1 MKYLNV
7 LFASVVLASLAVPVD
22 AAQVDEAAPQYPI
35 TIRSTEPGWA
45 NVNRITLQDIFLP
58 TNSGIMKVAVG
69 ETITVNATVDYS
81 GDLAPILQSSVL
93 FEGVDPAL
101 TIGYDPSSLVIN
113 QRAASFSFTVTLNR
127 SLTKPALFTVKVADG
142 TPSDNQHL
150 TPYSQRQT
158 IEEASIDSGDEDLIE
173 IPETDGNVGG
183 NKPTIKPEEPDQ
195 EVTEPE
201 EPGQEVTEPEEPGQ
215 EVTEPEEPGQE
226 VTEPEEPGQEVT
238 EPEEPGQEVT
248 EPEEPGQEVTEPE
261 EPGQE
266 VTEPEEPG
274 QEVTEPEEP
283 GQEVTEPEE
292 PGQEVTEPEEPGQE
306 VTEPEEPGQEV
317 TEPEEPGQEV
327 TTPEGHGQE
336 TTPPQTETNG
346 NPSDETN
353 REVPENTNHSKANS
367 HGKNINN
374 DVIKTQDFDRNTHA
388 NVKEVPRIR
397 IDKNEKANDNSN
409 ENYRN
414 EENPSLSD
422 RQSTLPKT
430 AEKSNLFFIPV
441 GLVLLGFTILK
452 LKRK

>member
-7 LFASVVLASLAVPVD
+7 LFTSVVLASLAVPVD
-22 AAQVDEAAPQYPI
+22 AAQVDEDAPQYPI

-93 FEGVDPAL
+93 FEGVDQAL

-127 SLTKPALFTVKVADG
+127 PLTKPALFTVKVADG

-158 IEEASIDSGDEDLIE
+158 IEEASIDPGDEDLIE

-183 NKPTIKPEEPDQ
+183 NKPTIKPEEPDQEVTEPEEPDQEVTEPEEPGQEVTEPEEPDQEVTEPEEPDQ

-248 EPEEPGQEVTEPE
+248 EPGQGVTEPE
-261 EPGQE
+261 EPR
-266 VTEPEEPG
+266 
-274 QEVTEPEEP
+274 
-283 GQEVTEPEE
+283 
-292 PGQEVTEPEEPGQE
+292 
-306 VTEPEEPGQEV
+306 
-317 TEPEEPGQEV
+317 QEV

-336 TTPPQTETNG
+336 TTPPQTETDG

-374 DVIKTQDFDRNTHA
+374 GIIKAQNFDRNSDA

>member
-7 LFASVVLASLAVPVD
+7 LFTSVVLASLAVPVD
-22 AAQVDEAAPQYPI
+22 AAQVDEDAPQYPI

-127 SLTKPALFTVKVADG
+127 PLTQPALFTVKVADG
-142 TPSDNQHL
+142 SPSDNQHL

-238 EPEEPGQEVT
+238 EPGQGVT
-248 EPEEPGQEVTEPE
+248 EPEEPR
-261 EPGQE
+261 
-266 VTEPEEPG
+266 
-274 QEVTEPEEP
+274 
-283 GQEVTEPEE
+283 
-292 PGQEVTEPEEPGQE
+292 
-306 VTEPEEPGQEV
+306 
-317 TEPEEPGQEV
+317 QEV

-336 TTPPQTETNG
+336 TTPPQTETDG

-374 DVIKTQDFDRNTHA
+374 GIIKAQNFDRNSDA

-414 EENPSLSD
+414 EENPSSSD

-430 AEKSNLFFIPV
+430 AEKSNLFLVPV
-441 GLVLLGFTILK
+441 GLVFLGFAILK

>member
-7 LFASVVLASLAVPVD
+7 LFTSVVLASLAVPVD

-35 TIRSTEPGWA
+35 TLRSTEPGWA

-113 QRAASFSFTVTLNR
+113 QRAARFSFTVTLNR
-127 SLTKPALFTVKVADG
+127 PLTKPALFTVKVADG

-158 IEEASIDSGDEDLIE
+158 IEEASIDLGDEDLIE

-201 EPGQEVTEPEEPGQ
+201 EPGQEVTEPEEPDQ

-226 VTEPEEPGQEVT
+226 VTESEEPDQEVT
-238 EPEEPGQEVT
+238 EPEEPDQEVT
-248 EPEEPGQEVTEPE
+248 EPEEPDQEVTEPE
-261 EPGQE
+261 EPDQE
-266 VTEPEEPG
+266 VTI
-274 QEVTEPEEP
+274 
-283 GQEVTEPEE
+283 
-292 PGQEVTEPEEPGQE
+292 
-306 VTEPEEPGQEV
+306 
-317 TEPEEPGQEV
+317 
-327 TTPEGHGQE
+327 
-336 TTPPQTETNG
+336 PPQSETDDTPAN
-346 NPSDETN
+346 ETN
-353 REVPENTNHSKANS
+353 REVPENTNHSMANS
-367 HGKNINN
+367 HGKNISNGI
-374 DVIKTQDFDRNTHA
+374 IKTQDFDRNTHA

-397 IDKNEKANDNSN
+397 IDKNEKTNDNSN

-414 EENPSLSD
+414 EENPSSSD

-430 AEKSNLFFIPV
+430 AEKSNLFLVPV
-441 GLVLLGFTILK
+441 GLGLLGFTILK

>member
-7 LFASVVLASLAVPVD
+7 LFTSVVLASLAVPVD

-113 QRAASFSFTVTLNR
+113 QRAAKFSFAVTLNR
-127 SLTKPALFTVKVADG
+127 PLTKPALFTVKVADG
-142 TPSDNQHL
+142 TPSDSQHL

-158 IEEASIDSGDEDLIE
+158 IEEASIDPGDEDLIE

-226 VTEPEEPGQEVT
+226 VT
-238 EPEEPGQEVT
+238 
-248 EPEEPGQEVTEPE
+248 
-261 EPGQE
+261 
-266 VTEPEEPG
+266 
-274 QEVTEPEEP
+274 
-283 GQEVTEPEE
+283 
-292 PGQEVTEPEEPGQE
+292 
-306 VTEPEEPGQEV
+306 
-317 TEPEEPGQEV
+317 
-327 TTPEGHGQE
+327 TPEGHGQE
-336 TTPPQTETNG
+336 TTPPQSEIDDTPANETNK
-346 NPSDETN
+346 
-353 REVPENTNHSKANS
+353 EVSENTNHSKTNS

-374 DVIKTQDFDRNTHA
+374 SIIKAQNFDRNTHA
-388 NVKEVPRIR
+388 NVEEVPQIR
-397 IDKNEKANDNSN
+397 IDKNEKTNDNSN
-409 ENYRN
+409 ENYQN
-414 EENPSLSD
+414 EENPSSSD
-422 RQSTLPKT
+422 CQSTLPKT
-430 AEKSNLFFIPV
+430 AEKSNLFLVPV

>member
-7 LFASVVLASLAVPVD
+7 LFTSVVLASLAVPVD
-22 AAQVDEAAPQYPI
+22 AAQVDEDAPQYPI

-69 ETITVNATVDYS
+69 ETITVNTTVDYS

-93 FEGVDPAL
+93 FEGVDQAL

-127 SLTKPALFTVKVADG
+127 PLTKPALFTVKVADG

-158 IEEASIDSGDEDLIE
+158 IEEASIDPGDEDLIE

-183 NKPTIKPEEPDQ
+183 NKPTIKPEEPDQEVTEPEEPDQ

-238 EPEEPGQEVT
+238 EPGQGVT
-248 EPEEPGQEVTEPE
+248 EPEEPR
-261 EPGQE
+261 
-266 VTEPEEPG
+266 
-274 QEVTEPEEP
+274 
-283 GQEVTEPEE
+283 
-292 PGQEVTEPEEPGQE
+292 
-306 VTEPEEPGQEV
+306 
-317 TEPEEPGQEV
+317 QEV

-336 TTPPQTETNG
+336 TTPPQTETDG

-374 DVIKTQDFDRNTHA
+374 GIIKAQNFDRNSDA

>member
-201 EPGQEVTEPEEPGQ
+201 KPDQEVTEPEEPGQEVTEPEEPDQEVTEPEEPGQ

-226 VTEPEEPGQEVT
+226 VTEPEEPRQG
-238 EPEEPGQEVT
+238 
-248 EPEEPGQEVTEPE
+248 
-261 EPGQE
+261 
-266 VTEPEEPG
+266 
-274 QEVTEPEEP
+274 
-283 GQEVTEPEE
+283 
-292 PGQEVTEPEEPGQE
+292 
-306 VTEPEEPGQEV
+306 
-317 TEPEEPGQEV
+317 V

-346 NPSDETN
+346 NPSDKTN
-353 REVPENTNHSKANS
+353 KEVSENTNHSKVNS

-374 DVIKTQDFDRNTHA
+374 GIIKTQDFDRNTHA

-409 ENYRN
+409 ENYQN
-414 EENPSLSD
+414 EENPSSSD

-430 AEKSNLFFIPV
+430 AEKSNLFLVPV
-441 GLVLLGFTILK
+441 GLVFLGFAILK

>member
-58 TNSGIMKVAVG
+58 TNSGMMKVAVG

-201 EPGQEVTEPEEPGQ
+201 EPDQEVTEPEEPGQ
-215 EVTEPEEPGQE
+215 EVTEPEEPRQG
-226 VTEPEEPGQEVT
+226 
-238 EPEEPGQEVT
+238 
-248 EPEEPGQEVTEPE
+248 
-261 EPGQE
+261 
-266 VTEPEEPG
+266 
-274 QEVTEPEEP
+274 
-283 GQEVTEPEE
+283 
-292 PGQEVTEPEEPGQE
+292 
-306 VTEPEEPGQEV
+306 
-317 TEPEEPGQEV
+317 V

-346 NPSDETN
+346 NPSDKTN
-353 REVPENTNHSKANS
+353 KEVSENTNHSKVNS

-374 DVIKTQDFDRNTHA
+374 GIIKTQDFDRNTHA

-409 ENYRN
+409 ENYQN
-414 EENPSLSD
+414 EENPSSSD

-430 AEKSNLFFIPV
+430 AEKSNLFLVPV
-441 GLVLLGFTILK
+441 GLVFLGFAILK

>member
-7 LFASVVLASLAVPVD
+7 LFTSVVLASLAVPVD

-35 TIRSTEPGWA
+35 TLRSTEPGWA
-45 NVNRITLQDIFLP
+45 NVNRITLQDFFLP

-113 QRAASFSFTVTLNR
+113 QRAARFSFTVTLNR
-127 SLTKPALFTVKVADG
+127 PLTKPALFTVKVADG

-158 IEEASIDSGDEDLIE
+158 IEEASIDLGDEDLIE

-195 EVTEPE
+195 EVTI
-201 EPGQEVTEPEEPGQ
+201 
-215 EVTEPEEPGQE
+215 
-226 VTEPEEPGQEVT
+226 
-238 EPEEPGQEVT
+238 
-248 EPEEPGQEVTEPE
+248 
-261 EPGQE
+261 
-266 VTEPEEPG
+266 
-274 QEVTEPEEP
+274 
-283 GQEVTEPEE
+283 
-292 PGQEVTEPEEPGQE
+292 
-306 VTEPEEPGQEV
+306 
-317 TEPEEPGQEV
+317 
-327 TTPEGHGQE
+327 
-336 TTPPQTETNG
+336 PPQSETDDTPAN
-346 NPSDETN
+346 EIN
-353 REVPENTNHSKANS
+353 REVPENTNHSMANS
-367 HGKNINN
+367 HGKNISNGI
-374 DVIKTQDFDRNTHA
+374 IKTQDFDRNTHA

-397 IDKNEKANDNSN
+397 IDKNEKTNDNSN

-414 EENPSLSD
+414 EENPSSSD

-430 AEKSNLFFIPV
+430 AEKSNLFLVPV
-441 GLVLLGFTILK
+441 GLGLLGFTILK